1 VKALQAAVL
10 DGLVHFWKMTR
21 ERRERSSSNTLTTKD
36 IHIDREDRNG
46 TRIAGLCLVCPALKI
61 VKTNRKR
68 ILVQSGWRG
77 CLVYLDDLLRL

>member
-36 IHIDREDRNG
+36 IHID
-46 TRIAGLCLVCPALKI
+46 
-61 VKTNRKR
+61 
-68 ILVQSGWRG
+68 
-77 CLVYLDDLLRL
+77 

>member
-61 VKTNRKR
+61 VKKTGSEFWCK
-68 ILVQSGWRG
+68 VAGWAASYIPMI
-77 CLVYLDDLLRL
+77 C